1 MHLSKNLFVLW
12 ITYLQDRK
20 STAFSQLWFL
30 PVSEFMWIKSE
41 VQSEM
46 NKTDNFGRLL
56 TLSQVTLS

>member
-20 STAFSQLWFL
+20 STAFSQLLFL

-46 NKTDNFGRLL
+46 NKTDNFGSLL